1 MNPARG
7 YILSIELT
15 EWTDRNRDGRVTTA
29 FDELPVLRRHRR
41 LILVILDNHRVR
53 TPGVG
58 DAGDGRRAGR
68 PRMVDPGV
76 ADLPGE
82 TLRARLGHYLCVH
95 LCQSLLS

>member
-58 DAGDGRRAGR
+58 GEEGWRWKSPATAAGLADRVWSIREWPTYPAR
-68 PRMVDPGV
+68 P
-76 ADLPGE
+76 
-82 TLRARLGHYLCVH
+82 CVPV
-95 LCQSLLS
+95 